1 VINTTNK
8 LPELLAPAGSREA
21 LESALRAGADA
32 VYLGGK
38 HFNARMNAANF
49 GDDDIKRAVDRAHEC
64 GARIYVTLNTLILE
78 REYREALDYVA
89 RLWESG
95 VDALIAADLGL
106 CREIA
111 LNFPDFALHAST
123 QAGVHNAEGA
133 RALSS
138 LGFERVVAAR
148 ELSRENLQAI
158 IDTGIETEIF
168 VHGALCVSHSG
179 QCLFSSLVGGRSGN
193 RGECAQPCRLAYNGG
208 SYPLSLKD
216 NCLAAHIREIIG
228 SGAASLKIEGR
239 MKSPDYVYAVTSAW
253 RRLLDEGRDAT
264 EKEMDDLAAVF
275 SRSGFTDGYYTAK
288 IGAHMNG
295 IRSEADKNAT
305 KRARIKPYD
314 TASRDEIVTPARE
327 KILPELHDAE
337 LKKKKTPQNHIL
349 TARFHDPAS
358 IPSEHPFKTVYL
370 PLECFDPEKANGVM
384 IPPVVT
390 DSEYG
395 AVTERLKKAA
405 ERGAKRAL
413 VGNIG
418 HLKMAL
424 DAGLI
429 PTADFRIGGY
439 SAQTV
444 EVLSGM
450 GFASVILSPEL
461 TAVQMRDIRGIKG
474 AVVYGRIPL
483 MLLEKR
489 LNLRTLTDRRGVRFP
504 VIREGGRDLVLNG
517 NPTYMADRQKTLDT
531 AGIAER
537 HFIFTTEDRKTVE
550 NIIKAYKQGRP
561 AQTQNIRRIREK

>member
-1 VINTTNK
+1 MTAKANK

-38 HFNARMNAANF
+38 QFNARMNAANF
-49 GDDDIKRAVDRAHEC
+49 GDPDIAWSVERAHKC
-64 GARIYVTLNTLILE
+64 GAKIYVTLNTLILE

-95 VDALIAADLGL
+95 VDALIAADFGL

-111 LNFPDFALHAST
+111 LNFPDFPLHAST

-133 RALSS
+133 RILNS

-193 RGECAQPCRLAYNGG
+193 RGECAQPCRLCYNGE

-216 NCLAAHIREIIG
+216 NCLAGHVREIIE

-253 RRLLDEGRDAT
+253 RRLLDEGRNAT
-264 EKEMDDLAAVF
+264 EREIDDLAAVF
-275 SRSGFTDGYYTAK
+275 SRSGFTDAYYTGR
-288 IGAHMNG
+288 IGAHMLG
-295 IRSEADKNAT
+295 VRSDADKKAT
-305 KRARIKPYD
+305 KRAKIKPFD
-314 TASRDEIVTPARE
+314 TAAREEISTPARE
-327 KILPELHDAE
+327 KIIPVMHDE
-337 LKKKKTPQNHIL
+337 EIKKRRPLKGHIL
-349 TARFHDPAS
+349 TARFYDPAS
-358 IPSEHPFKTVYL
+358 IPKEHPFKTVYL
-370 PLECFDPEKANGVM
+370 PLECYDPAKANGVM
-384 IPPVVT
+384 VPPVIT
-390 DSEYG
+390 DREYNDV
-395 AVTERLKKAA
+395 ADKLKKAA
-405 ERGAKRAL
+405 EAGAVRAL

-418 HLKMAL
+418 HITMVLN
-424 DAGLI
+424 AGLE
-429 PTADFRIGGY
+429 PVADFRIGTY
-439 SAQTV
+439 SA
-444 EVLSGM
+444 ESSEALMSL
-450 GFASVILSPEL
+450 GFKRFIYSPEL
-461 TAVQMRDIRGIKG
+461 TAVQLRDIKGAKG
-474 AVVYGRIPL
+474 AVVYGRQPL

-489 LNLRTLTDRRGVRFP
+489 IPARTLCDRRGIKFP
-504 VIREGGRDLVLNG
+504 LIREGGRDILLNS
-517 NPTYMADRQKTLDT
+517 NVTYMADKQNTLDM

-537 HFIFTTEDRKTVE
+537 HFIFTTENSREVE
-550 NIIKAYKQGRP
+550 NIIRAYKAGKP
-561 AQTQNIRRIREK
+561 AATQNIRRIREK

>member
-1 VINTTNK
+1 MNNKPHK

-38 HFNARMNAANF
+38 QFNARMNASNF
-49 GDDDIKRAVDRAHEC
+49 GDADISRAVERAHKC
-64 GARIYVTLNTLILE
+64 GAKIYVTLNTLILE

-89 RLWESG
+89 RLWNSG

-106 CREIA
+106 CREIS
-111 LNFPDFALHAST
+111 LNFPDFPLHAST

-133 RALSS
+133 RMLNS

-193 RGECAQPCRLAYNGG
+193 RGECAQPCRLAYNGN

-216 NCLAAHIREIIG
+216 NCLAGHVREIIA

-239 MKSPDYVYAVTSAW
+239 MKSPDYVYSVTSAW

-264 EKEMDDLAAVF
+264 ESETSELARVF

-288 IGAHMNG
+288 IGTHMNG
-295 IRSEADKNAT
+295 VRSEADKRAT
-305 KRARIKPYD
+305 KYAKIKPYD
-314 TASRDEIVTPARE
+314 IASRDEIVTPARE
-327 KILPELHDAE
+327 KIAPSLHDDE
-337 LKKKKTPQNHIL
+337 LKKKKTPKNHIL
-349 TARFHDPAS
+349 TARFYDPEA
-358 IPSEHPFKTVYL
+358 IPAEHPFKTVYL
-370 PLECFDPEKANGVM
+370 PLECYDARKANGVM
-384 IPPVVT
+384 IPPVIT
-390 DSEYG
+390 DREYDSVAEG
-395 AVTERLKKAA
+395 LKKAA
-405 ERGAKRAL
+405 AEGARRAL

-429 PTADFRIGGY
+429 PTADFRIGSY
-439 SAQTV
+439 SAESA
-444 EVLSGM
+444 EVLAGL
-450 GFASVILSPEL
+450 GFAGVIFSPEL
-461 TAVQMRDIRGIKG
+461 TAVQLRDIKGVKG
-474 AVVYGRIPL
+474 AVVYGHIPL

-489 LNLRTLTDRRGVRFP
+489 LNLQALTDRRGARFA

-517 NPTYMADRQKTLDT
+517 NVTYMADRQKLLDT

-537 HFIFTTEDRKTVE
+537 HFIFTTEDRRTVE
-550 NIIKAYKQGRP
+550 NIIKAYKTGKP
-561 AQTQNIRRIREK
+561 AQNQNIRRIREK

>member
-1 VINTTNK
+1 MINKPNK

-32 VYLGGK
+32 VYLGGRL
-38 HFNARMNAANF
+38 FNARMNAANF
-49 GDDDIKRAVDRAHEC
+49 DDGEICRAVERVHKC
-64 GARIYVTLNTLILE
+64 GAKIYVTLNTLILE
-78 REYREALDYVA
+78 REYKAALEYVA
-89 RLWESG
+89 RLWNAG

-106 CREIA
+106 CREIS
-111 LNFPDFALHAST
+111 LNFPEFPLHAST

-133 RALSS
+133 KALAA

-193 RGECAQPCRLAYNGG
+193 RGECAQPCRMAYNKN

-216 NCLAAHIREIIG
+216 NCLAGHITEIIN

-264 EKEMDDLAAVF
+264 ETEISDLAAVF

-295 IRSEADKNAT
+295 IRSESDKKAT
-305 KRARIKPYD
+305 RRAKINSCD
-314 TASRDEIVTPARE
+314 AASREEIVLTERKE
-327 KILPELHDAE
+327 ILPVLHDGE
-337 LKKKKTPQNHIL
+337 LKKKKTPKNHIL
-349 TARFHDPAS
+349 TARFYDPCS
-358 IPSEHPFKTVYL
+358 IPKDHPFKTVYL
-370 PLECFDPEKANGVM
+370 PLESYDPAKANGVM
-384 IPPVVT
+384 IPPVIT
-390 DSEYG
+390 DLEYP
-395 AVTERLKKAA
+395 AVVQKLKKAA
-405 ERGAKRAL
+405 DQGAKRAL

-418 HLKMAL
+418 HLKSAL
-424 DAGLI
+424 EAGLI
-429 PTADFRIGGY
+429 PVADFRIGSY

-444 EVLSGM
+444 EVLSEM
-450 GFASVILSPEL
+450 GFSSAILSPEL

-489 LNLRTLTDRRGVRFP
+489 LNLGQLTDRMGVRFP
-504 VIREGGRDLVLNG
+504 VIREAGRDIVLNS
-517 NPTYMADRQKTLDT
+517 NPTYMADRPKILDL

-537 HFIFTTEDRKTVE
+537 HFIFTTEDRRAVE
-550 NIIKAYKQGRP
+550 EVIKAYKEGRP
-561 AQTQNIRRIREK
+561 AQNQNIRRIREK